1 MPAQSV
7 PEQPAPEQP
16 PLIPE
21 QRRER
26 IVQHL
31 RRESVLSFRQLA
43 ALLDVSHMTVRRDV
57 AVLEEAGRVVAT
69 AGGARIAARLPSEPP
84 RDEKTTADHDE
95 KVAMS
100 RHAASFVRDSMT
112 VYLDAGTTLQPM
124 RAELDA
130 VDDLTVV
137 TNDLVIAMSFLDH
150 PSVDVIVV
158 GGRADKR
165 NQSTVGRL
173 PALVLRELS
182 IDVAFLTTSSW
193 DLRRGVTIPTE
204 AKVEPKQAAVRAA
217 STTMLV
223 AASSKYGTF
232 GRYRVLDLGEIDRI
246 ITDDGLPEG
255 AAHAIQSASGATVDV
270 VHGTRSVV
278 GSGEQSGAAG

>member
-1 MPAQSV
+1 MS
-7 PEQPAPEQP
+7 EQP

-57 AVLEEAGRVVAT
+57 AALEEQGRVVST
-69 AGGARIAARLPSEPP
+69 AGGARIAARLPAEPP
-84 RDEKTTADHDE
+84 RDEKTDTDLDE

-100 RHAASFVRDSMT
+100 RRAASFVGDSMT
-112 VYLDAGTTLQPM
+112 IYLDAGTTLQPM
-124 RAELDA
+124 RGELDH

-137 TNDLVIAMSFLDH
+137 TNDLVIATSFLDH

-182 IDVAFLTTSSW
+182 IDIAFLTTSSW

-217 STTMLV
+217 STSMLV

-232 GRYRVLDLGEIDRI
+232 GRYRVLDLAELDRV
-246 ITDDGLPEG
+246 ITDDGLPDG
-255 AAHAIQSASGATVDV
+255 TAHAIEAASGATVDV
-270 VHGTRSVV
+270 VAGGRR
-278 GSGEQSGAAG
+278 AAG